1 METEVADRLHLKA
14 LRDADAAARRAA
26 LDPTRSFIVQ
36 APAGSGKTELLIQ
49 RYLALL
55 ARVEVPEEVLA
66 ITFTRKATAE
76 MRARVLGALAA
87 PPEDPLPERV
97 HERVT
102 RELARAVRDRDR
114 EAGWHIADNPN
125 RLRIQT
131 IDSLCHGL
139 TARLPIASGFGAQP
153 ETLEDARELYEE
165 AARRTLAGLDTPDPW
180 SKDVAVLL
188 RHLDN
193 HVGRAVELLSGM
205 LRVRDQWI
213 RSIPRA
219 RGMERAQLEEAL
231 ANATRDALSALVR
244 LFPAGLRAEL
254 AILARYA
261 AANLE
266 AAGQNSPIRR
276 LGAMTELPGASVDD
290 LESWKAIAELLLT
303 QSGTVRAASGARIGF
318 PAAGGASG
326 PERERRRQMKA
337 RFEALVKALAPH
349 RTLIEQLHFT
359 RVLPPPSYSD
369 EQWRIVAALVT
380 LLPVAV
386 AQLEVLF
393 RERGQVDFTAVA
405 QAAVGAL
412 GAPDAPTDLALA
424 LDYRIRHIL
433 VDEFQDTSWSQ
444 YELLAGLT
452 IGWQPGD
459 GRTLF
464 VVGDPM
470 QSIYRFRQAEVAL
483 YMKAWR
489 EGIGGV
495 ALEPLRLAVNFRS
508 SGALVDWF
516 NSVFREVLADEDD
529 LASGAV
535 RFVESVPENDASDGV
550 PPRFYPLLVSDRE
563 PEARLVAELA
573 AQARAER
580 PDQDIAILVRSR
592 AHLAAIAP
600 ELKKAGLP
608 FQAIEIEELGH
619 RTIVRDLLA
628 LTRALI
634 HPADRVA
641 WLAVLRA
648 PWCGLTLADFTA
660 LASNDH
666 SRTLWT
672 LMNDEQVCARLTPD
686 GQARVA
692 RVRGVL
698 ERAIADRRREPLR
711 RWVEAA
717 WLALGG
723 PACAEKASE
732 LEDAEVFLKLLEEL
746 ERGGDLP
753 SLETLEE
760 RVAALYSAPDPDAA
774 AARLQLMTI
783 HKAKGLQFDT
793 VIVPGLGHPPRRDEP
808 RLLLWMERPR
818 ERAAPDLLLAPIR
831 EAGAEKDPV
840 YDYVKELERAKG
852 EHEAARLLYVAATRA
867 KSRLHLIGQIDAAN
881 GKILKPRAGSLLEHL
896 WPVVAP
902 AFEEA
907 LRDSSG
913 EPLPSSGEEPRP
925 DVIRR
930 IVSGWCLPDLPP
942 GLAWKAPSGP
952 VYVARSPHDEVEFSW
967 ASESAKHVGTVVHRF
982 LQFIAAE
989 GPERWT
995 PQRIDALDAVYARD
1009 LARLGVPQTEMAEAV
1024 ARVAAALRGTLA
1036 DPRGRWLLA
1045 PHTEA
1050 QSELRLTA
1058 LLDGE
1063 VASIAMDRTFVDE
1076 NGVRWIVDFKTG
1088 THEGGDPEG
1097 FLDREKE
1104 RYRAQLE
1111 RYARIM
1117 RAHDARPVRLGLYF
1131 PLLQGWREWEA

>member
-1 METEVADRLHLKA
+1 MDTETPGGSRLEA
-14 LRDADAAARRAA
+14 LREADAAARRAA
-26 LDPTRSFIVQ
+26 LDATRSFIVQ

-55 ARVEVPEEVLA
+55 ARAGVPEEVVA

-76 MRARVLGALAA
+76 MRARILAALAA
-87 PPEDPLPERV
+87 SQEESEPERG

-102 RELARAVRDRDR
+102 RELARAVRVRDR

-139 TARLPIASGFGAQP
+139 AAQLPIVSGFGAQP

-165 AARRTLAGLDTPDPW
+165 AARRTLAELETRNPW
-180 SKDVAVLL
+180 SHDVAVLL

-193 HVGRAVELLSGM
+193 NVGRAAELLAGM

-213 RSIPRA
+213 RSIPQA
-219 RGMERAQLEEAL
+219 RGMERARLEEAL
-231 ANATRDALSALVR
+231 ANATRDALANLVR
-244 LFPAGLRAEL
+244 LFPAEFRDEL
-254 AILARYA
+254 STLARYA
-261 AANLE
+261 AANLQTE
-266 AAGQNSPIRR
+266 GRNSPISR
-276 LGAMTELPGASVDD
+276 LASMTALPGASVGD
-290 LESWKAIAELLLT
+290 LEAWKAVAELLLT
-303 QSGTVRAASGARIGF
+303 GRGTIRATSDARIGF
-318 PAAGGASG
+318 PPAGGTNG
-326 PERERRRQMKA
+326 PERQRRREMKA
-337 RFEALVKALAPH
+337 RFEALAKALAPH
-349 RTLIEQLHFT
+349 RTLVEQLHFT
-359 RVLPPPSYSD
+359 RMLPPPAYSD

-405 QAAVGAL
+405 QAAVRAL
-412 GAPDAPTDLALA
+412 GSPDAPTDLALA

-444 YELLAGLT
+444 YELLRGLAA
-452 IGWQPGD
+452 GWQPGD

-470 QSIYRFRQAEVAL
+470 QSIYRFRQAEVGL
-483 YMKAWR
+483 YLTAWR

-508 SGALVDWF
+508 SGALVGWF
-516 NSVFREVLADEDD
+516 NSTFREVLPDEDD

-535 RFVESVPENDASDGV
+535 RFVESIPEHDGSDGV
-550 PPRFYPLLVSDRE
+550 RPQVHVLLSADPE
-563 PEARLVAELA
+563 SEARLVAELA
-573 AQARAER
+573 ERARAER
-580 PDQDIAILVRSR
+580 PDQDVAILVRSR

-600 ELKKAGLP
+600 ALKKAGLP

-619 RTIVRDLLA
+619 RSAVRDLLA
-628 LTRALI
+628 LTRALV

-648 PWCGLTLADFTA
+648 PWCGLTLADLAA
-660 LASNDH
+660 LAAQDH
-666 SRTLWT
+666 DSAVWT
-672 LMNDEQVCARLTPD
+672 LMNDERIAERLTPD
-686 GQARVA
+686 GCARLA
-692 RVRGVL
+692 RVRAVL
-698 ERAIADRRREPLR
+698 ARALADRRRAPLR
-711 RWVEAA
+711 RWVEAT

-723 PACAEKASE
+723 PACVEKAGE
-732 LEDAEVFLKLLEEL
+732 LEDAEVFLKLLETL

-760 RVAALYSAPDPDAA
+760 RVAALYAAPDPDAA
-774 AARLQLMTI
+774 ATRLQLMTI

-793 VIVPGLGHPPRRDEP
+793 VILPGLGYPPRREEP

-840 YDYVKELERAKG
+840 YDYVKELERAKD

-867 KSRLHLIGQIDAAN
+867 RSRLHLIGQIDAGN
-881 GKILKPRAGSLLEHL
+881 GKALRPRAGSLLEHL

-907 LRDSSG
+907 LGNRPESM
-913 EPLPSSGEEPRP
+913 PPSSAQEPGS

-930 IVSGWCLPDLPP
+930 LVSGWRLPELPR
-942 GLAWKAPSGP
+942 GLAWTAPAGP

-967 ASESAKHVGTVVHRF
+967 ASESAKHAGTVVHRF
-982 LQFIAAE
+982 LQIIATE
-989 GPERWT
+989 GLEHWNLE
-995 PQRIDALDAVYARD
+995 RIDALTAVFVRD
-1009 LARLGVPQTEMAEAV
+1009 LARLGVPQTEMAETV

-1036 DPRGRWLLA
+1036 DPRGRWVLA
-1045 PHTEA
+1045 PHAEA

-1063 VASIAMDRTFVDE
+1063 IASVAIDRTFIDE
-1076 NGVRWIVDFKTG
+1076 DGMRWIVDFKTG

-1111 RYARIM
+1111 RYARILQA
-1117 RAHDARPVRLGLYF
+1117 RDARPVRLGLYF

>member
-1 METEVADRLHLKA
+1 METETPGRLRLKD
-14 LRDADAAARRAA
+14 LRDADAAARQAA

-55 ARVEVPEEVLA
+55 TRVEAPEEVLA

-76 MRARVLGALAA
+76 MRARVLAALAA
-87 PPEDPLPERV
+87 PPQNSPPERM

-102 RELARAVRDRDR
+102 RELACAVRDRDR
-114 EAGWHIADNPN
+114 EAGWRIADNPN

-139 TARLPIASGFGAQP
+139 TAQLPIASGFGAQP

-165 AARRTLAGLDTPDPW
+165 AARRTLAGLDTPNPW
-180 SKDVAVLL
+180 SQDVAVLL

-193 HVGRAVELLSGM
+193 HVERAVELLSGM

-231 ANATRDALSALVR
+231 ANATRDALSGLAR
-244 LFPAGLRAEL
+244 LFPGELRAEL
-254 AILARYA
+254 SILARYA

-266 AAGQNSPIRR
+266 AAGRVSPIRR
-276 LGAMTELPGASVDD
+276 LATMVELPGVSVDD

-303 QSGTVRAASGARIGF
+303 QNGTVRAAPDARIGF
-318 PAAGGASG
+318 PAVGEADGV
-326 PERERRRQMKA
+326 ERERRREMKA

-349 RTLIEQLHFT
+349 RTLIEQLKFT

-369 EQWRIVAALVT
+369 EQWRIVAALIT
-380 LLPVAV
+380 LLPVAA

-405 QAAVGAL
+405 QAAVSAL

-452 IGWQPGD
+452 FGWQPGD

-470 QSIYRFRQAEVAL
+470 QSIYRFRQAEVGL

-508 SGALVDWF
+508 SGAIVDWL
-516 NSVFREVLADEDD
+516 NSAFREVLADEDD
-529 LASGAV
+529 LTSGAV

-550 PPRFYPLLVSDRE
+550 PPRFYPLLSFDRE
-563 PEARLVAELA
+563 SEARLVAELA

-592 AHLAAIAP
+592 THLAAIAP
-600 ELKKAGLP
+600 ALKKAGLP
-608 FQAIEIEELGH
+608 FQAIEIEQLGH
-619 RTIVRDLLA
+619 RTVVRDLLA
-628 LTRALI
+628 LTRALV

-648 PWCGLTLADFTA
+648 PWCGLTLADLTA
-660 LASNDH
+660 LASHDH
-666 SRTLWT
+666 DSALWT
-672 LMNDEQVCARLTPD
+672 LMNDERVCARLTPD
-686 GQARVA
+686 GQARIA

-698 ERAIADRRREPLR
+698 ERAIMDRRREPLR
-711 RWVEAA
+711 RWVESA
-717 WLALGG
+717 WLGLGG
-723 PACAEKASE
+723 PACAEKAGE
-732 LEDAEVFLKLLEEL
+732 LEDAGVFLKLLEEL

-760 RVAALYSAPDPDAA
+760 RVVALYSAPDPDAA

-793 VIVPGLGHPPRRDEP
+793 VILPGLGYPPRRDEP

-831 EAGAEKDPV
+831 EAGAERDPI
-840 YDYVKELERAKG
+840 YDFVKELEKAKD

-867 KSRLHLIGQIDAAN
+867 KSRLYLIGQIDAGN
-881 GKILKPRAGSLLEHL
+881 GKALKPRVGSLLEHL

-902 AFEEA
+902 LFEEA
-907 LRDSSG
+907 LKSGSG
-913 EPLPSSGEEPRP
+913 ELLPASGEETGLEA
-925 DVIRR
+925 IRR
-930 IVSGWCLPDLPP
+930 LVSGWRLPELPP
-942 GLAWKAPSGP
+942 GLAWKAPAGP
-952 VYVARSPHDEVEFSW
+952 VYIAHSPHDEVEFSW

-989 GPERWT
+989 GLESWS
-995 PQRIDALDAVYARD
+995 PQRIDALSAVFARD
-1009 LARLGVPQTEMAEAV
+1009 LARLGVPQAEMAGAV

-1036 DPRGRWLLA
+1036 DPRGRWLLSA
-1045 PHTEA
+1045 HAEA

-1058 LLDGE
+1058 VLDGE
-1063 VASIAMDRTFVDE
+1063 VASVAMDRTFIDE
-1076 NGVRWIVDFKTG
+1076 NGTRWIVDFKTG
-1088 THEGGDPEG
+1088 THEGGDLET
-1097 FLDREKE
+1097 FLDRERE
-1104 RYRAQLE
+1104 RYRPQLE

-1117 RAHDARPVRLGLYF
+1117 RAHDTRALRLGLYF